1 MVILPVRPRLRVW
14 GPTPGPMKQSRD
26 FPDCRLGLG
35 GRDNFDK
42 ERQRW
47 ERHVLEEWVRPKA
60 VWTRSEGN
68 VVGEEGRGQESIQ
81 RPAGPMAG
89 ASHGRM
95 STAGSTDGF

>member
-1 MVILPVRPRLRVW
+1 MN
-14 GPTPGPMKQSRD
+14 QSRD
-26 FPDCRLGLG
+26 FSDCRLALG

-60 VWTRSEGN
+60 VGTRSEGN

-95 STAGSTDGF
+95 STAGRWVLRGVGKVGTQDYLSSC